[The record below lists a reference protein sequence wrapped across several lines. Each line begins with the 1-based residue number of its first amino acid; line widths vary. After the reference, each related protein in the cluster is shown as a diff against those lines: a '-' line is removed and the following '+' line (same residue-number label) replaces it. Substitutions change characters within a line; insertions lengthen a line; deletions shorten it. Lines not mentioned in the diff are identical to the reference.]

1 VLYQPL
7 RQVLNELNL
16 INDMKG
22 ALVVG
27 INEYRGEN
35 LLRGCVN
42 DAEALAAL
50 LESNGDGSK
59 NFEVVLRRDVKTK
72 GELKGMVAKL
82 LQADIDIA
90 LFYFAGHGC
99 ITDYGGC
106 LVTPDYEK
114 YDEGISMDE
123 LLLMS
128 NKSRVKE
135 KIIIMDCCNSGRFGN
150 LTASA
155 AGTAYL
161 GSGITILASCGE
173 SEKSVEKKG
182 HGLFTSL
189 LLEALEGG
197 AADIAGNITTGGIYA
212 FIDRSLGFWQQ
223 RPQFKTN
230 ISRFMPV
237 RTVKPAVPAA
247 EVLKKITEYF
257 TVPELIYQLNPT
269 FGDTN
274 TDIAVP
280 ANVEIFK
287 KLQKM
292 QSVGLVVPDGEEFM
306 YWAAQH
312 SKGCKLTPIGK
323 HYWKLV
329 KDNRI

>member
-1 VLYQPL
+1 M
-7 RQVLNELNL
+7 NNL
-16 INDMKG
+16 KG

-27 INEYRGEN
+27 IDEYPGTN
-35 LLRGCVN
+35 VLRGCVN
-42 DAEALAAL
+42 DATAIATL
-50 LESNGDGSK
+50 LEYNEDGSR
-59 NFEVVLRRDVKTK
+59 NFEVQLRCNVKAK
-72 GELKGMVAKL
+72 GDLRKIITKL
-82 LQADIDIA
+82 LNADLHIA

-106 LVTPDYEK
+106 LVTPDYTS

-123 LLLMS
+123 LLLMC
-128 NKSRVKE
+128 NKSPIKE
-135 KIIIMDCCNSGRFGN
+135 KVIILDCCNSGRFGI
-150 LTASA
+150 LTTSGAN
-155 AGTAYL
+155 TAYL
-161 GSGITILASCGE
+161 GSGITILAACGDL
-173 SEKSVEKKG
+173 EKSVEKSG

-189 LLEALEGG
+189 LINGLEGG
-197 AADIAGNITTGGIYA
+197 AADIAGNITTGGIYT

-230 ISRFMPV
+230 ISRFMPL
-237 RTVKPAVPAA
+237 RTVKPVIPAA

-257 TVPELIYQLNPT
+257 TVADMIFPLDPT
-269 FGDTN
+269 FEDTN
-274 TDIAVP
+274 TAIAI
-280 ANVEIFK
+280 AGNVEIFK

-292 QSVGLVVPDGEEFM
+292 QSVGLVVPDEEEFM
-306 YWAAQH
+306 YWAAQR